1 MTIYIDIDYKCYVS
15 AAEGRRAIET
25 NEFDGKCPE
34 WIESFRF
41 VPADETWTREDGE
54 EFAGAEMIS
63 PWKDLGE
70 AYAAQTVYLT
80 GKLAAAEADIAELDI
95 ALLDAEYENITG
107 GTDDE
112 GSDIQSVQ
120 KDDTARGISCRYA
133 DKARCVLR
141 RGQAKHRGIRRA
153 VRYA

>member
-1 MTIYIDIDYKCYVS
+1 MTIYVDSDYKCHAS
-15 AAEGRRAIET
+15 ATDGCRATET
-25 NEFDGKCPE
+25 SLFDGKCPE

-112 GSDIQSVQ
+112 
-120 KDDTARGISCRYA
+120 
-133 DKARCVLR
+133 
-141 RGQAKHRGIRRA
+141 
-153 VRYA
+153 